1 MLGGGTTLLLLGDVG
16 IYTLLCIVKGK
27 GSVWYSTCF
36 AFPIGMYVAI
46 VEKQQHWRE
55 MKLWKKVI
63 IIVAFITVT
72 ACVVLRY
79 LPYSL
84 SSTISSICLGL
95 LLSILLDR
103 YKFSNKYL
111 SKVGDFSWEFYLCH
125 TKILYITMD
134 RFESKPLLWFIS
146 AFIVSLIIGWLFH
159 VFIEKTVRLIIRR
172 RVMG

>member
-1 MLGGGTTLLLLGDVG
+1 M
-16 IYTLLCIVKGK
+16 GK

-79 LPYSL
+79 LPYAL

-95 LLSILLDR
+95 LLPILLDR

-111 SKVGDFSWEFYLCH
+111 SKLGDFSWEFYLCH

-146 AFIVSLIIGWLFH
+146 AFASSLIIGYVSH
-159 VFIEKTVRLIIRR
+159 VIITRLIRFFSR
-172 RVMG
+172 YRGALQ